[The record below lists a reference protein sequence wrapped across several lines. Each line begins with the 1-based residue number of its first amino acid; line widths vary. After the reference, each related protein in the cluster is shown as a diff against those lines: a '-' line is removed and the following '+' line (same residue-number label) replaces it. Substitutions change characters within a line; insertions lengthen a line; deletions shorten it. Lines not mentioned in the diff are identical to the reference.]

1 MNLTIHR
8 GTHEIGGSCIELNTA
23 NTRIFLDY
31 GLPLVDR
38 EGEQLSLPRWN
49 KPSYQSL
56 IESQIAPNIPYFANR
71 DDKPTYLLLSH
82 SHQDHFG
89 LLVYLPSDIPIY
101 CSKGTK
107 ILLEVANY
115 FGQST
120 FNPSKVNTIEPWEKI
135 SVGDFTITPYLA
147 DHSAIDAF
155 SFLIEIDNVRIF
167 YSGDIRSHG
176 RKEILF
182 KNLILK
188 PPEKID
194 YLILEGTSLGRDSSL
209 IETEKDI
216 EDRLAQE
223 LSNPGLYI
231 ASFSSQN
238 IDRFVSFFKACR
250 STHRTLVV
258 DPYTAS
264 ILNALKVLS
273 PHLPQYD
280 WDNSFKVYFVDNSY
294 TQKMAKDFSLDKY
307 RSAEISLTEIVNQQ
321 SRLVVKENYKI
332 SHVLKNEGLLVN
344 TKLLYSMWDG
354 YLKADNFW
362 QTNNVPIIKIHT
374 SGHAYKQ
381 DLIRLVEAINPVKVI
396 PNHTFYPDEFKE
408 LFGSKSI
415 VLKDGE
421 ILEC

>member
-1 MNLTIHR
+1 
-8 GTHEIGGSCIELNTA
+8 
-23 NTRIFLDY
+23 
-31 GLPLVDR
+31 
-38 EGEQLSLPRWN
+38 
-49 KPSYQSL
+49 
-56 IESQIAPNIPYFANR
+56 
-71 DDKPTYLLLSH
+71 
-82 SHQDHFG
+82 
-89 LLVYLPSDIPIY
+89 
-101 CSKGTK
+101 
-107 ILLEVANY
+107 
-115 FGQST
+115 
-120 FNPSKVNTIEPWEKI
+120 
-135 SVGDFTITPYLA
+135 
-147 DHSAIDAF
+147 
-155 SFLIEIDNVRIF
+155 
-167 YSGDIRSHG
+167 
-176 RKEILF
+176 
-182 KNLILK
+182 
-188 PPEKID
+188 
-194 YLILEGTSLGRDSSL
+194 
-209 IETEKDI
+209 
-216 EDRLAQE
+216 
-223 LSNPGLYI
+223 
-231 ASFSSQN
+231 
-238 IDRFVSFFKACR
+238 
-250 STHRTLVV
+250 LVV